1 MANLEK
7 KEIIEKVTDK
17 VEDKDLQMELLED
30 IADSFKE
37 PDREVVDKK
46 DYDAVVLERDTLQ
59 NKYNDL
65 QNKYITRFS
74 SIDPKDINKVAE
86 PVGLQESKVID
97 IRSIF

>member
-17 VEDKDLQMELLED
+17 IEDKDLQMELLED

-46 DYDAVVLERDTLQ
+46 DYDALMEENQKLKTD
-59 NKYNDL
+59 YDDL
-65 QNKYITRFS
+65 RNKYITRFS
-74 SIDPKDINKVAE
+74 SIDPKEINKVAE

-97 IRSIF
+97 IHSIF